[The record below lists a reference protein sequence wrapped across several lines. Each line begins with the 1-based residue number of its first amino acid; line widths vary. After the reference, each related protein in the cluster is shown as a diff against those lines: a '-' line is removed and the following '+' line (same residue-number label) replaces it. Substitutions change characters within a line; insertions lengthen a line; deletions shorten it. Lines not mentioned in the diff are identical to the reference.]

1 MTTFVQ
7 DAARYSRGKKMS
19 LFKDMLH
26 SDESLFKNE
35 IALSH
40 DFIPKL
46 VPYGE
51 KQQKYMASCVKP
63 LFNNMN
69 GRNLIIHGP
78 PGVGKTVACKHV
90 IKELEEETDVIIP
103 LYVNCWQK
111 NTTYKVI
118 CTLAELLDYKF
129 IHNKKTDEIFEIVK
143 KIMNKRSFVLIF
155 DEVDKLD
162 DYDFL
167 YMLLESIYKK
177 SIFLIT
183 NYKEWAT
190 NLDSRVKS
198 RLVPEMCEFRPYS
211 KPETTGILQ
220 QRIDYAFHPDTWDDT
235 AFSLIADRTAKLGDI
250 RTGLYLLKESGIEA
264 EEKASRKILKE
275 HVGSAIKKL
284 DDFSIKPSEDLED
297 DSRFILNIITENSG
311 EKIGDL
317 FKIYQSRGGERSY
330 KSSQRKM
337 KKLEQD
343 KFVTLEKSQGTGGN
357 TTIVKK
363 NTVKKLTDF

>member
-1 MTTFVQ
+1 
-7 DAARYSRGKKMS
+7 MS

-26 SDESLFKNE
+26 SDETLFKNE
-35 IALSH
+35 IALSY

-46 VPYGE
+46 VPYRE
-51 KQQKYMASCVKP
+51 QQQRHMALCIKP
-63 LFNNMN
+63 LFNDMN

-90 IKELEEETDVIIP
+90 IKELEEETDDIIP

-118 CTLAELLDYKF
+118 CEIAELLDYKF
-129 IHNKKTDEIFEIVK
+129 IHNKKTDEIFDIVK
-143 KIMNKRSFVLIF
+143 KMMNKKAFVLIF
-155 DEVDKLD
+155 DEVDKLE

-211 KPETTGILQ
+211 KQETHGILD
-220 QRIDYAFHPDTWDDT
+220 QRISYAFHDNVWEDD
-235 AFSLIADRTAKLGDI
+235 AFTLIADRTAKLGDI
-250 RTGLYLLKESGIEA
+250 RTGLYLLKEAGITA
-264 EEKASRKILKE
+264 EEKASRRITKE
-275 HVGSAIKKL
+275 HVEAALTKL
-284 DDFSIKPSEDLED
+284 DNFSIKPSDNLED
-297 DSRFILNIITENSG
+297 DTKFILDIISENSG

-317 FKIYQSRGGERSY
+317 FKIYQNRGGERSY
-330 KSSQRKM
+330 KSFQRKM

-343 KFVTLEKSQGTGGN
+343 KFVILEKSQGIGGN

-363 NTVKKLTDF
+363 NTVKRLTEF